1 MEYGAFH
8 HQCPLRSYTLQYYPM
23 YANVRNSDDAIHQR
37 RALLTPPA
45 RLVHGGAR
53 QQTITPETQGQLG
66 VGVLRAARR

>member
-1 MEYGAFH
+1 MAHSIINVLCEA
-8 HQCPLRSYTLQYYPM
+8 TLYYPM

>member
-1 MEYGAFH
+1 MYV
-8 HQCPLRSYTLQYYPM
+8 PL
-23 YANVRNSDDAIHQR
+23 

-45 RLVHGGAR
+45 RLVHGGAQ